1 MSDLLRN
8 IKILLDDAIVSERK
22 TASIYVML
30 NEAREGLVN
39 EKFVD
44 VAGLKMPNFLISLP
58 DIKERLDGLESM
70 KFAVE
75 MRIEDKNRK
84 DSEKKEIRW
93 KESTA
98 KIRQKDEYTLEGIE
112 TWYISHY
119 EMFPNYGDIHS
130 PLLREEARKLV
141 ASGFDLA
148 FNCSYGTG
156 SVIATDG
163 GFIIELWQYMNK
175 TAMCKN
181 TLDEVIDWIIYFYE
195 NG

>member
-84 DSEKKEIRW
+84 DSEKKEIKW

-112 TWYISHY
+112 TWYVSHY
-119 EMFPNYGDIHS
+119 EMLPNYGDIHN
-130 PLLREEARKLV
+130 PLFREEARKLV

-148 FNCSYGTG
+148 FNCSHGTG